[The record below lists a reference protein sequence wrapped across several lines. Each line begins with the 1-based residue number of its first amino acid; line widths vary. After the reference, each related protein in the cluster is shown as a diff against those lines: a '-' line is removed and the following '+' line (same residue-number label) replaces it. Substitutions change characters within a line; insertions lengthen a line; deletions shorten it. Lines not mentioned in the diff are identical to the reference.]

1 MPQAKITVQAMVHRT
16 ADDTIV
22 PRETP
27 VLHTDVRPSPI
38 NHTDDVQRPSAASHL
53 DDITALLAT
62 TPPLPQQVHGNARQ
76 DPARIR
82 EEVELDVNRR
92 RNQGNHLPTYLMAH
106 ERVSRFGLSD
116 LGSLT
121 RMCNHCNARYFT
133 AEMTTLREYVRCC
146 HKGKVSLEPL
156 AAMPDVL
163 KNLFRGTHPSS
174 RHFRRYVLCYNH
186 AFQFVS
192 LEATLRDLPP
202 GRAPPIYAIQG
213 KMYHHI
219 SDVNVNAPRQRYG
232 PVYFLDPEASVDQRV
247 DNNQA
252 LERPLI
258 ARLEA
263 LFREINPY
271 ARAYMHLRERYN
283 YELQTIERLRQEA
296 LANNQPPPVEMPTV
310 TLELL
315 TVRGAN
321 RRQYDMPVVE
331 EVAAIYNIQ
340 PDAPATPNMRIYV
353 RDAPTR
359 FREIAETSE
368 LLDPL
373 VFPLLFPRG
382 EPGWHWNIPH
392 QHGQR
397 KVTLCQYY
405 AYRLAIRDNEQ
416 RFYYGGKLAQQYC
429 VAAYLKIENN
439 RIRYIL
445 NNQDRLRAEEYVG
458 LRDYFHY
465 RIEGHNQRVNDEDDQ
480 IDDEEEAAIMGRMV
494 ILPSSFI
501 GSPRHQQQLFQ
512 DAMAV
517 VGRFGMPSIFLTMT
531 TNTRWPEIIDNIPE
545 GHTAADHPSLT
556 SRVFYAKVN
565 QLTNDMEQAHVFG
578 TPVANLH
585 VIEFQ
590 KRGLPHCHD
599 LLILKE
605 EDRFTDS
612 LRIDA
617 LISAEIPD
625 RDTEPD
631 LYEIVTSFMV
641 HGPCGE
647 LNPDSVCM
655 VDEKCSK
662 GFPKDFSETT
672 VLSPSG
678 HASWHINE
686 FPMHKNTHTIYRLR
700 VHLPNRQIVVF
711 RPGYEHEAMER
722 NEVTRLTGWFAL
734 NRIDPDA
741 RQYLYPEIPY
751 HYVWNERQR
760 RWTRRQR
767 GANRIVVRIHA
778 VHVRNQELY
787 YLRLLLLHVRGAQ
800 SYEDVR
806 TLNGVVYNT
815 FKEAC
820 QMRNLLTDDA
830 EWRRAL
836 TEACAR
842 DMPRQLRNMFAYI
855 LLFCEV
861 GDAHALYNQFRNQLM
876 EDFVRRGMTDDEA
889 EQRSLRAIQHVLM
902 VNGSRLAEHGL
913 PEPNEPVQDM
923 EPIDV
928 QLERQVADEMLQ
940 NLNPE
945 QRVVYDRV
953 LAAVHG
959 GPDHADRYL
968 MVNAAAGSGKSYLFR
983 ALIAQLRSEGL
994 SVIVAC
1000 PTGIAA
1006 SIFKDGRTIHSTFKL
1021 PFDINETTTSSVTPT
1036 SEQGRAI
1043 AAASLIIIDEVSM
1056 VTNMVFNIIEQA
1068 LRDICRDERPFGN
1081 KIILIGGDFR
1091 QTLPV
1096 VVGGDRCM
1104 IVNSCIKSSRHWP
1117 LFVNLQLHTNI
1128 RAINNQ
1134 QFSRWLLDLGNGVLP
1149 PFRRTPYGNIIEIPE
1164 EYCVDTQ
1171 GDLIDFCFEDILSA
1185 DSYTRAILT
1194 LTNEA
1199 SDMINGRIMD
1209 RATGQSR
1216 TYFSADSVDTTDD
1229 PAAEVANFQVEMLNT
1244 LTPSGMAPHRLTLK
1258 VGVMIMLIRNLNLKQ
1273 GLCNGTRL
1281 IVRVLGDHN
1290 IIECISDSID

>member
-1 MPQAKITVQAMVHRT
+1 MKIGYYSSEVQQKADSKPECRDGPVFFSVTQHIVQGMVAEHAQRGTCQVEPGSLLEKLLKLYPSDRDLAEAGPSNATEQVICTAPPSPQRKRQRSTSIDSDDGMPQAKITVQAMVHRT
-16 ADDTIV
+16 AYDTIE

-27 VLHTDVRPSPI
+27 VLHTDVCPPPI

-62 TPPLPQQVHGNARQ
+62 TPPLPQQVQGNARQ

-82 EEVELDVNRR
+82 EEVELDVDRR

-106 ERVSRFGLSD
+106 ERVSRFGPSD
-116 LGSLT
+116 LGSFT
-121 RMCNHCNARYFT
+121 RMCNHCNAKYFT
-133 AEMTTLREYVRCC
+133 AEMTTLRQYTRCC

-315 TVRGAN
+315 SVRGAN
-321 RRQYDMPVVE
+321 RRQYDIPVVE

-445 NNQDRLRAEEYVG
+445 NNQDRLRAEEYVS

-501 GSPRHQQQLFQ
+501 GSPRYQQQLFQ

-556 SRVFYAKVN
+556 NRVFYAKVN

-625 RDTEPD
+625 R
-631 LYEIVTSFMV
+631 
-641 HGPCGE
+641 G
-647 LNPDSVCM
+647 NPTC
-655 VDEKCSK
+655 
-662 GFPKDFSETT
+662 T
-672 VLSPSG
+672 
-678 HASWHINE
+678 
-686 FPMHKNTHTIYRLR
+686 
-700 VHLPNRQIVVF
+700 
-711 RPGYEHEAMER
+711 
-722 NEVTRLTGWFAL
+722 
-734 NRIDPDA
+734 
-741 RQYLYPEIPY
+741 
-751 HYVWNERQR
+751 
-760 RWTRRQR
+760 
-767 GANRIVVRIHA
+767 
-778 VHVRNQELY
+778 
-787 YLRLLLLHVRGAQ
+787 
-800 SYEDVR
+800 
-806 TLNGVVYNT
+806 
-815 FKEAC
+815 
-820 QMRNLLTDDA
+820 
-830 EWRRAL
+830 
-836 TEACAR
+836 
-842 DMPRQLRNMFAYI
+842 
-855 LLFCEV
+855 
-861 GDAHALYNQFRNQLM
+861 
-876 EDFVRRGMTDDEA
+876 
-889 EQRSLRAIQHVLM
+889 
-902 VNGSRLAEHGL
+902 
-913 PEPNEPVQDM
+913 
-923 EPIDV
+923 
-928 QLERQVADEMLQ
+928 
-940 NLNPE
+940 
-945 QRVVYDRV
+945 
-953 LAAVHG
+953 
-959 GPDHADRYL
+959 
-968 MVNAAAGSGKSYLFR
+968 KS
-983 ALIAQLRSEGL
+983 
-994 SVIVAC
+994 
-1000 PTGIAA
+1000 
-1006 SIFKDGRTIHSTFKL
+1006 
-1021 PFDINETTTSSVTPT
+1021 
-1036 SEQGRAI
+1036 
-1043 AAASLIIIDEVSM
+1043 
-1056 VTNMVFNIIEQA
+1056 
-1068 LRDICRDERPFGN
+1068 
-1081 KIILIGGDFR
+1081 
-1091 QTLPV
+1091 
-1096 VVGGDRCM
+1096 
-1104 IVNSCIKSSRHWP
+1104 
-1117 LFVNLQLHTNI
+1117 
-1128 RAINNQ
+1128 
-1134 QFSRWLLDLGNGVLP
+1134 
-1149 PFRRTPYGNIIEIPE
+1149 
-1164 EYCVDTQ
+1164 
-1171 GDLIDFCFEDILSA
+1171 
-1185 DSYTRAILT
+1185 
-1194 LTNEA
+1194 
-1199 SDMINGRIMD
+1199 
-1209 RATGQSR
+1209 
-1216 TYFSADSVDTTDD
+1216 
-1229 PAAEVANFQVEMLNT
+1229 
-1244 LTPSGMAPHRLTLK
+1244 
-1258 VGVMIMLIRNLNLKQ
+1258 
-1273 GLCNGTRL
+1273 
-1281 IVRVLGDHN
+1281 
-1290 IIECISDSID
+1290 

>member
-1 MPQAKITVQAMVHRT
+1 M
-16 ADDTIV
+16 
-22 PRETP
+22 
-27 VLHTDVRPSPI
+27 
-38 NHTDDVQRPSAASHL
+38 
-53 DDITALLAT
+53 
-62 TPPLPQQVHGNARQ
+62 
-76 DPARIR
+76 IR
-82 EEVELDVNRR
+82 
-92 RNQGNHLPTYLMAH
+92 
-106 ERVSRFGLSD
+106 
-116 LGSLT
+116 
-121 RMCNHCNARYFT
+121 
-133 AEMTTLREYVRCC
+133 
-146 HKGKVSLEPL
+146 
-156 AAMPDVL
+156 
-163 KNLFRGTHPSS
+163 
-174 RHFRRYVLCYNH
+174 
-186 AFQFVS
+186 
-192 LEATLRDLPP
+192 
-202 GRAPPIYAIQG
+202 
-213 KMYHHI
+213 
-219 SDVNVNAPRQRYG
+219 
-232 PVYFLDPEASVDQRV
+232 
-247 DNNQA
+247 
-252 LERPLI
+252 
-258 ARLEA
+258 
-263 LFREINPY
+263 
-271 ARAYMHLRERYN
+271 
-283 YELQTIERLRQEA
+283 EA

-315 TVRGAN
+315 SVRGAN

-353 RDAPTR
+353 RDAPTQ

-382 EPGWHWNIPH
+382 EPGWHLNIPQ
-392 QHGQR
+392 QHGGQR
-397 KVTLCQYY
+397 RVTLCQYY
-405 AYRLAIRDNEQ
+405 AYRLAIRNNE
-416 RFYYGGKLAQQYC
+416 RDDSITEASWHSNT
-429 VAAYLKIENN
+429 A
-439 RIRYIL
+439 
-445 NNQDRLRAEEYVG
+445 LRTEEYVG

-494 ILPSSFI
+494 ILPSSFV
-501 GSPRHQQQLFQ
+501 GSPRYQQQLFQ

-517 VGRFGMPSIFLTMT
+517 VGRFGMPNIFLTMT

-556 SRVFYAKVN
+556 NRVFYAKVN
-565 QLTNDMEQAHVFG
+565 QLINDMEQAHVFG

-655 VDEKCSK
+655 VDEKCTK
-662 GFPKDFSETT
+662 GFPKDFSQTT

-678 HASWHINE
+678 HVAY
-686 FPMHKNTHTIYRLR
+686 K
-700 VHLPNRQIVVF
+700 
-711 RPGYEHEAMER
+711 RPD
-722 NEVTRLTGWFAL
+722 N
-734 NRIDPDA
+734 
-741 RQYLYPEIPY
+741 
-751 HYVWNERQR
+751 
-760 RWTRRQR
+760 
-767 GANRIVVRIHA
+767 
-778 VHVRNQELY
+778 
-787 YLRLLLLHVRGAQ
+787 GAQ

-820 QMRNLLTDDA
+820 QMRNLLADDA

-842 DMPRQLRNMFAYI
+842 DMRRQLRNMFAYI

-889 EQRSLRAIQHVLM
+889 EQRSLRAIIQYVLM

-913 PEPNEPVQDM
+913 PEPIEPVQDM

-928 QLERQVADEMLQ
+928 QMERQVADEMLQ

-1021 PFDINETTTSSVTPT
+1021 PFDINKTTTSSVTPT

-1056 VTNMVFNIIEQA
+1056 VTSLIFNVIEQA
-1068 LRDICRDERPFGN
+1068 LRDICRNERPFGN

-1104 IVNSCIKSSRHWP
+1104 IVNSCIQSSRHWP
-1117 LFVNLQLHTNI
+1117 LFVNVELHANVQ
-1128 RAINNQ
+1128 ALHNQ
-1134 QFSRWLLDLGNGVLP
+1134 QFSRWLLDLDNGLLP
-1149 PFRRTPYGNIIEIPE
+1149 PLRRTPYGNIIEIPE

-1185 DSYTRAILT
+1185 DSYTRVILT

-1209 RATGQSR
+1209 RVTGQSR
-1216 TYFSADSVDTTDD
+1216 TYFSADSVDMTDD

-1244 LTPSGMAPHRLTLK
+1244 LTPSGMASHRLTLK
-1258 VGVMIMLIRNLNLKQ
+1258 

-1281 IVRVLGDHN
+1281 IVRVLGDQYIDAEKIDSSGRLTGERVFIPRIDLKTAVNVKPFKLKRRQFPLKLAYAMTIHKSRAHTHLLILSSITTIFN
-1290 IIECISDSID
+1290 IFNKSVDLNRKRIEEANPSSCKRKLYLEAPTLEEWQDNDDNNINSGGEIIGDNQQQQEKLRRLLMSTPPSQQQKRISDDGPSTSSGISSGCGSGSGGGTSSNSSSSAGQFY